1 MDETLKGYL
10 SLYEDERV
18 STETYRL
25 ELIKTVGFAIEG
37 FDPNHPF
44 SSVKEPK
51 WAIGYACAPAGWCYE
66 HAGLKKFKGKTQP
79 TTQEIADRTG
89 ISKNTLNGYFKG
101 RSPIPLE
108 VFATI
113 VDFCFEWIYKPTAVM
128 GLDEEPEGWLEGFKE
143 YPKDIPD
150 YEKRRLIVLAL
161 LEIKPEELKDREEQI
176 QEQRRKQH
184 DRCTDVAYITLIA
197 SILAPE
203 QLEWLRNAAVYCADA
218 DGLTLPHHWRGRETN
233 THNGRA
239 VADLF
244 EELGKDWNEKEVAR
258 FQKYKVR
265 TTKEERAAGMSVI
278 KEVVSTDTISD
289 RNYFMLVDRAA
300 RDKNLA
306 LLVNLI
312 KALPEKDAAIFSF
325 EDGSFYTED
334 V

>member
-25 ELIKTVGFAIEG
+25 ELIKAVGFAIEG

-66 HAGLKKFKGKTQP
+66 RAGLKKFKGKTQP

-128 GLDEEPEGWLEGFKE
+128 GLDEEPDGWLENCKE

-184 DRCTDVAYITLIA
+184 DRCADVAYITLIA

-203 QLEWLRNAAVYCADA
+203 QLEWLRNAAMYCA
-218 DGLTLPHHWRGRETN
+218 GELELPPEWRGSKTD

-239 VADLF
+239 VADLY
-244 EELGKDWNEKEVAR
+244 EELGKYWSEKTVR
-258 FQKYKVR
+258 NIQTSYVR
-265 TTKEERAAGMSVI
+265 TTKEERAAGAHARKAVI
-278 KEVVSTDTISD
+278 KTDTITA
-289 RNYFMLVDRAA
+289 RNYLKLLEHGANNKD
-300 RDKNLA
+300 LH

-325 EDGSFYTED
+325 EDGAFYLGGI
-334 V
+334 

>member
-25 ELIKTVGFAIEG
+25 ELIKAVGFAIEG

-51 WAIGYACAPAGWCYE
+51 WAIGYTCAPAGWCYE
-66 HAGLKKFKGKTQP
+66 RAGLKKFKGKRQP

-176 QEQRRKQH
+176 QEQRCKQH
-184 DRCTDVAYITLIA
+184 DRCADVAYITLVA

-203 QLEWLRNAAVYCADA
+203 QLEWLRKAADYCADE
-218 DGLTLPHHWRGRETN
+218 LTLREEWQGRKTD

-239 VADLF
+239 VADLY
-244 EELGKDWNEKEVAR
+244 EELEKHWGDKVSS
-258 FQKYKVR
+258 FQKDYVR
-265 TTKEERAAGMSVI
+265 TTEEERAAGLGYRKAVT
-278 KEVVSTDTISD
+278 KTDTLTANNFFKLL
-289 RNYFMLVDRAA
+289 RYAEKN
-300 RDKNLA
+300 KNLS